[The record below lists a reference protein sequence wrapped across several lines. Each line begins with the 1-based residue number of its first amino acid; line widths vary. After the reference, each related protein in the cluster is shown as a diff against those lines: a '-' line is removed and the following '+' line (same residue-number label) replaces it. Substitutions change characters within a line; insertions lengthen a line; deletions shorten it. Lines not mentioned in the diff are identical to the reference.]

1 MPLYLQSARGFSP
14 LHSSI
19 YLLSAILP
27 QVPAVAVAGALMGK
41 WGTYRWSVNVGLAM
55 ATLGLGCMIH
65 LSPSSHTFEWVLE
78 LMVFGA
84 SCGFGIVALNNA
96 AQAAAVA
103 TSAARFTSSTRP
115 SDNRE
120 QDRAY
125 ASSTYSFVRAV
136 GMTLGVAITSTML
149 QNLLHHHLLSKG
161 RGVISAA
168 EAASI
173 AKYAAAFADSA
184 LKQMPP
190 SEKKTVI
197 VEAYAATFKNILEVL
212 TGIAGLALLI
222 SLAIKEH
229 GMDGS
234 RVGGDFSG
242 HRLHLREE
250 KKGSDAEN
258 AAESS

>member
-1 MPLYLQSARGFSP
+1 
-14 LHSSI
+14 
-19 YLLSAILP
+19 
-27 QVPAVAVAGALMGK
+27 
-41 WGTYRWSVNVGLAM
+41 
-55 ATLGLGCMIH
+55 MIH
-65 LSPSSHTFEWVLE
+65 LSPSSHTVEWVLE

-103 TSAARFTSSTRP
+103 SSAARFTSSAGP
-115 SDNRE
+115 HENRE

-125 ASSTYSFVRAV
+125 ATTTYSFVRAV

-149 QNLLHHHLLSKG
+149 QNFLHHHLLSKG
-161 RGVISAA
+161 RGVISAV

-173 AKYAAAFADSA
+173 AQYAAGFADSA

-190 SEKKTVI
+190 SEVKTI
-197 VEAYAATFKNILEVL
+197 IIEAYAATFRNILEVL
-212 TGIAGLALLI
+212 TGIAGLAFLI

-250 KKGSDAEN
+250 KKGSDDEN
-258 AAESS
+258 ALEGT